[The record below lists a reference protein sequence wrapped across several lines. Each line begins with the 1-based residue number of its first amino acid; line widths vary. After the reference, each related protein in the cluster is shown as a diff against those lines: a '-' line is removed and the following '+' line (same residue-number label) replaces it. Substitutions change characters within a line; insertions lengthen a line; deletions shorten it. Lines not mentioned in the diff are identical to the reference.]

1 MGGVLGMAWCLA
13 NGSTPGRMAMSG
25 PENNVKRA
33 VKDDQVAKDISLS
46 DLVVS

>member
-1 MGGVLGMAWCLA
+1 
-13 NGSTPGRMAMSG
+13 MSG

-33 VKDDQVAKDISLS
+33 VKDDQVAKDMSLS